1 MAALLVGDSAQGA
14 VGAGVVTAAR
24 IGRGP
29 RGGGPLVEQTVRQ
42 ALCGEAD
49 QRGLAAGLSCELR
62 RSRQVSGPHGARRG
76 CLQSGGPGA
85 GGAQQRVADLVGGGG
100 ERGVH
105 ELDRGPRGHQR
116 VGHLQKRRDGL
127 ALGLYDHRD
136 TGGSTSHPPGEVRYT
151 TETLAD
157 DALAVLDAYDVP
169 RAHLVGMSLG
179 GYLAQIAA
187 LAAPARVASLTLIAS
202 ERLALT
208 DPAMPAMDPRIP
220 EYHTRAQTLDWTGV

>member
-1 MAALLVGDSAQGA
+1 M
-14 VGAGVVTAAR
+14 
-24 IGRGP
+24 
-29 RGGGPLVEQTVRQ
+29 
-42 ALCGEAD
+42 
-49 QRGLAAGLSCELR
+49 
-62 RSRQVSGPHGARRG
+62 
-76 CLQSGGPGA
+76 
-85 GGAQQRVADLVGGGG
+85 
-100 ERGVH
+100 
-105 ELDRGPRGHQR
+105 
-116 VGHLQKRRDGL
+116 
-127 ALGLYDHRD
+127 
-136 TGGSTSHPPGEVRYT
+136 RYT